1 MPKNAR
7 RARRSDESTSCGQ
20 AQDLLAHSVSS
31 SDLTAWW
38 NGADAGE
45 TLMILDSCHSGA
57 AAGKEFDPDHS
68 GDPGLGQLRYDK
80 GEVHGPNFDSDHSQE
95 FVDVPEQ
102 DNILVRIKSSR
113 SLWRWLTRSMISG
126 GPSGQVRQ
134 GGSRPRKPTIR
145 DLHFW
150 TIYFPRP
157 AGRRRNSES
166 Q

>member
-1 MPKNAR
+1 
-7 RARRSDESTSCGQ
+7 
-20 AQDLLAHSVSS
+20 LAHSVSS
-31 SDLTAWW
+31 SDLAAWW

-126 GPSGQVRQ
+126 GP
-134 GGSRPRKPTIR
+134 IR
-145 DLHFW
+145 SS
-150 TIYFPRP
+150 P
-157 AGRRRNSES
+157 ARGFSAS
-166 Q
+166 QANDTRFTLLDNLFSSSCGTETE